1 MDEAENGFI
10 FFSLGSN
17 IRSDTL
23 SEEKRKVFLKAFST
37 LRCKVF
43 WKWESDHLPGQPS
56 NVEVRKW
63 LPQNDILGHP
73 NIRLFI
79 THAGLLSTQE
89 AIYHGVPILGV
100 PFFAD
105 QYTNINKA
113 KDHGFGEKVDF
124 ATLTTEI
131 LLAKIQKI
139 LQNLSYKQSA
149 ERISQLYKD
158 QPETPLQRAIF
169 WTEYVLRNNGANHL
183 RSSSADMPWY
193 QYLLLDVIAVLATGV
208 ILHVGTA
215 NILALLQIPSPS
227 HHIWNR
233 SLMLKL
239 SERGHNVTVFSGDIE
254 KNPGPSYKQIIIENL
269 YKDINTNYTWFS
281 DLNVYQGVLEV
292 FVWCEDLC
300 QKVLSS
306 KAAKKLSSL
315 ANTEKFD
322 LIIVDITGMECV
334 LGYIHK
340 FGSPPVIGITAYSH
354 PVWTS
359 YATGNPHNPAYFPE
373 ITLPFSNRMTFK
385 ERLQNFMLH
394 AFTIISRNYYYMDR
408 FDKQSRAYFGDEM
421 PYVGSYERNM
431 SIIMVNTHFSFDYPQ
446 PHVPAII
453 PVGGLHLKPAQDL
466 PQQSRAYFGDEM
478 PYVGSYE
485 RNMSIIMVNTH
496 FSFDYPQPHVP
507 AIIPVGGLHLKPAQ
521 DLPQD
526 LKKLMDE
533 AENGFIF
540 FSLGSNLRSDMLSE
554 EKRKVFLKAF
564 STLRCK
570 VFWKWESD
578 HLPGQPSNVEVRKW
592 LPQNDILGHPNIHLF
607 ITHAGLLSTQEAI
620 YHGVPILGVP
630 FFADQYT
637 NINKAK
643 DHGFGEK
650 VDIATLTTEILLA
663 KIQKI
668 LQNSSYKEN
677 AKRISQLY
685 KDQPE
690 TPLQRAIFWT
700 EYVLRN
706 NGANHLR
713 SSSADMP

>member
-1 MDEAENGFI
+1 MKPCFI
-10 FFSLGSN
+10 
-17 IRSDTL
+17 ITVTL
-23 SEEKRKVFLKAFST
+23 
-37 LRCKVF
+37 
-43 WKWESDHLPGQPS
+43 
-56 NVEVRKW
+56 
-63 LPQNDILGHP
+63 I
-73 NIRLFI
+73 
-79 THAGLLSTQE
+79 GL
-89 AIYHGVPILGV
+89 Y
-100 PFFAD
+100 
-105 QYTNINKA
+105 
-113 KDHGFGEKVDF
+113 
-124 ATLTTEI
+124 
-131 LLAKIQKI
+131 IQ
-139 LQNLSYKQSA
+139 
-149 ERISQLYKD
+149 
-158 QPETPLQRAIF
+158 
-169 WTEYVLRNNGANHL
+169 
-183 RSSSADMPWY
+183 
-193 QYLLLDVIAVLATGV
+193 
-208 ILHVGTA
+208 HVGTA

-269 YKDINTNYTWFS
+269 YEDINTNYTGFS

-292 FVWCEDLC
+292 FVWCENLC

-359 YATGNPHNPAYFPE
+359 YATGNTHNPAYFPE

-431 SIIMVNTHFSFDYPQ
+431 SIIMVNTHY
-446 PHVPAII
+446 
-453 PVGGLHLKPAQDL
+453 
-466 PQQSRAYFGDEM
+466 
-478 PYVGSYE
+478 
-485 RNMSIIMVNTH
+485 
-496 FSFDYPQPHVP
+496 SFDYPQPHVP

-578 HLPGQPSNVEVRKW
+578 HLPGQPSNVVVRKW
-592 LPQNDILGHPNIHLF
+592 LPQNDILGHPNIRLF

-650 VDIATLTTEILLA
+650 VDFATLTTEILLA
-663 KIQKI
+663 NIQKI

-677 AKRISQLY
+677 AKRISRLY

-706 NGANHLR
+706 NGAHHLR
-713 SSSADMP
+713 SSSADMPLYQYLLLDVIAVLATGVILVLLLLYKLLSAVFGLVKGNNKTTKKKQH